1 MSRVIGVNE
10 QGLRIGQYHQRAK
23 LSDAQVEELLDMNA
37 DGWGAKRLAKH
48 FNISRSQVRRIV
60 AYAQRVQLSYV
71 WKIVPDEETT
81 VEVKA
86 G

>member
-23 LSDAQVEELLDMNA
+23 LTDAQVEELLDLRA
-37 DGWGAKRLAKH
+37 DGWGYKRLAKK
-48 FNISRSQVRRIV
+48 FSICKSQVRRIV

-71 WKIVPDEETT
+71 WRVVP
-81 VEVKA
+81 
-86 G
+86 